1 MKFFS
6 FYLSLIC
13 LFFFSCQSK
22 TEDVKREKVTFQ
34 TITDSIFT
42 RMPGRLIKVDDYLVW
57 EDPFASDKFIHVID
71 IHQNKEIGIMGKK
84 GQGPEEFNTPS
95 ISSSFIKNNIFVY
108 DLNSPHQAY
117 FSIDSLKENKNPYRK
132 YENNELNKIM
142 DIINFSENGFIISQP
157 SEEKRFKL
165 ISNDKSI
172 EFGDPFIGNKIDNS
186 YDIYQGA
193 MGINEKKHKFV
204 FASLRLPYLE
214 IYDIK
219 DHEPSL
225 VYASELPKNSYHI
238 VGTSVKPNT
247 QKKGAWDL
255 TLLKDYIAIIQRDY
269 EIDKTDEST
278 VGMDSYKLPKTV
290 FLYDY
295 EGKLKRIIDLGIP
308 LIRIAGDTESNTLY
322 AIGVDPEFV
331 LIKSEL

>member
-71 IHQNKEIGIMGKK
+71 IHQNKKIGIMGKK

-132 YENNELNKIM
+132 YENNKLGKIM
-142 DIINFSENGFIISQP
+142 HTINFSENGFIISQP
-157 SEEKRFKL
+157 AEEKRFKL

-172 EFGDPFIGNKIDNS
+172 EFGDPFIDNKIDNS
-186 YDIYQGA
+186 FDIYQGA

-225 VYASELPKNSYHI
+225 VYTSELPKNTYNI
-238 VGTSVKPNT
+238 EGTTLKPNT
-247 QKKGAWDL
+247 QKKGARDL

-278 VGMDSYKLPKTV
+278 VGMNFDKLPKTV

-295 EGKLKRIIDLGIP
+295 EGKLERIVDLGIP

>member
-22 TEDVKREKVTFQ
+22 TEDVKREKVTSQ

-42 RMPGRLIKVDDYLVW
+42 RMPGRLIKVDNYLVW
-57 EDPFASDKFIHVID
+57 EDPFAADKFIHVID
-71 IHQNKEIGIMGKK
+71 IHQNKEIGTMGKI

-95 ISSSFIKNNIFVY
+95 ISSSFIKNNVFVF

-172 EFGDPFIGNKIDNS
+172 EFGDPFIDNKIDNS
-186 YDIYQGA
+186 FDIYQGA